1 MPKTVN
7 VKQVVEDIGAL
18 KIRITEL
25 EHMLSE
31 KKKLIGTYFDK
42 SGKTSLSSGNT
53 TVYVQTKTTIDYDI
67 PAMKKKL
74 DKELFNQ
81 IVDKKYVISDIKG
94 FRKIIEEILDRSDAP
109 YEFSDLKPFI
119 SVESSVNKEQLS
131 RLYEVGELSLTDL
144 DGCYNAK
151 VTKTVAQRI
160 KYE

>member
-81 IVDKKYVISDIKG
+81 IVEKKYIISDLKG
-94 FRKIIEEILDRSDAP
+94 FREYMDGLNVP
-109 YEFSDLKPFI
+109 MSDLKPFI